1 MKQPQSQRPQKYE
14 IFALRVGSR
23 PKRTTSM
30 KGIISQHLKATAI
43 FKAKIRQELAPLEAL
58 PLNCPYKTVRFGLR
72 EQHETNG
79 LPHTRTRHYWCSRS
93 DVGIAIGIPNAK
105 TRASADNQL
114 CFAAVSP
121 RWIATEPRNKYTPK
135 RIDDE

>member
-1 MKQPQSQRPQKYE
+1 MPLTRQSDLDSVDNMKQMVY
-14 IFALRVGSR
+14 L
-23 PKRTTSM
+23 TT
-30 KGIISQHLKATAI
+30 
-43 FKAKIRQELAPLEAL
+43 
-58 PLNCPYKTVRFGLR
+58 
-72 EQHETNG
+72 
-79 LPHTRTRHYWCSRS
+79 HTRTRHYWCSRS

-105 TRASADNQL
+105 TRATADNQL